1 MYILIFLLYYIVQ
14 ERSRCHIWL
23 MSLEQHSSNGYMGC
37 CGKISSNAAWA
48 ALVLLHNQFH
58 KLHKP
63 KSHESLIHFFI
74 LELGTYM
81 SSIWQKTYISDSSIH
96 HYQLQELL
104 IMVMLLVEP
113 LLHPHR
119 CLVIAIIFI
128 MDTDGVIT
136 SSQQMQKSLA
146 GFLLLTITIAEI
158 YIKRKAKPLLR
169 TKYIICMM
177 KEVIYE
183 KLHGSQI
190 INGTK

>member
-1 MYILIFLLYYIVQ
+1 
-14 ERSRCHIWL
+14 
-23 MSLEQHSSNGYMGC
+23 
-37 CGKISSNAAWA
+37 
-48 ALVLLHNQFH
+48 
-58 KLHKP
+58 
-63 KSHESLIHFFI
+63 
-74 LELGTYM
+74 
-81 SSIWQKTYISDSSIH
+81 
-96 HYQLQELL
+96 
-104 IMVMLLVEP
+104 MVMLLVEHP
-113 LLHPHR
+113 LHLHW

-136 SSQQMQKSLA
+136 SSQQMQKNLA

-183 KLHGSQI
+183 KLHVSQI

>member
-1 MYILIFLLYYIVQ
+1 MHLSFT
-14 ERSRCHIWL
+14 
-23 MSLEQHSSNGYMGC
+23 SS
-37 CGKISSNAAWA
+37 
-48 ALVLLHNQFH
+48 
-58 KLHKP
+58 
-63 KSHESLIHFFI
+63 
-74 LELGTYM
+74 
-81 SSIWQKTYISDSSIH
+81 
-96 HYQLQELL
+96 
-104 IMVMLLVEP
+104 
-113 LLHPHR
+113 
-119 CLVIAIIFI
+119 FI

-136 SSQQMQKSLA
+136 SSQQMQKNLA